1 MDPIK
6 AYLIQGDA
14 GAVRADFA
22 TLDASRL
29 DPGDVEVDVRYASV
43 NYKDALAATGRG
55 TIIRRFPCIGGID
68 AVGTVRTSGTPRFKP
83 GDSVIVHSHGFGT
96 SQHGGFA
103 TRARAPADWV
113 NLVPHGLSELDAIAL
128 GVAGYTAALA
138 IDQMELNGLAPSR
151 GRVLVN
157 GATGGV
163 AGFSIDM
170 LAQRGYHVV
179 AVTSK
184 PEHEPYLKAL
194 GAREVITP
202 ADLGSAT
209 KPLEKSQWAGAVD
222 SLGGEALAA
231 LTRTMKPDGVIA
243 ALGNAAGHDVS
254 TTVMP
259 FILRGLRLLGI
270 WSDNAPPVRE
280 RIWRR
285 LASDLRPRHF
295 ESMVRVRPFEALPE
309 VIDDVIEGR
318 NRGRNVI
325 AVNAPSQ

>member
-1 MDPIK
+1 MDAIK
-6 AYLIQGDA
+6 AYLIEG
-14 GAVRADFA
+14 GTHAVSARFA
-22 TLDASRL
+22 TLKSSQL
-29 DPGDVEVDVRYASV
+29 DQGDVEINVRYSSV
-43 NYKDALAATGRG
+43 NFKDALAATGRG
-55 TIIRRFPCIGGID
+55 TIIRRFPCVGGID
-68 AVGTVRTSGTPRFKP
+68 AVGTVRASDSPRFKP

-103 TRARAPADWV
+103 TRTRAPADWV
-113 NLVPHGLSELDAIAL
+113 NLIPAGLSELEAISL

-138 IDQMELNGLAPSR
+138 VDLMELNGLAPPS

-170 LAQRGYHVV
+170 LAGRGYHVV

-184 PEHEPYLKAL
+184 PEHEPYLKTL

-202 ADLGSAT
+202 ADLTPAT
-209 KPLEKSQWAGAVD
+209 KPLEKSHWAGAVD
-222 SLGGEALAA
+222 SLGGAPLAA
-231 LTRTMKPDGVIA
+231 LTRTMKPNGVIA
-243 ALGNAAGHDVS
+243 ALGNAAGHDIG

-259 FILRGLRLLGI
+259 FILRGLRLIGV
-270 WSDNAPPVRE
+270 WSDNDPATRE
-280 RIWRR
+280 HIWHR
-285 LASDLRPRHF
+285 LATDLRPRHL

-325 AVNAPSQ
+325 AVDASQR